1 MPLACRSSAIF
12 VVHIFL
18 TYTGM
23 PVLTRSK
30 LKNRNV
36 RVKKESKASSKTT
49 RKKKK
54 RTREP
59 QASSKSTP
67 EKNTVKRKK
76 KVRRTKMNLL
86 KNAGKSVTK
95 GGRGPLLLD
104 LGRDLVSATMI
115 CRPSKRNRS
124 PYVADV
130 ELEDGRVAIAHVPNL
145 DMGGKCVKSTR
156 MLLTAA
162 RDRKGNLI
170 GANTLGKYGT
180 PKCEFHAKLIK
191 VKESENSNL
200 NKDGIFVGAHPSL
213 GEKLAKSLLE
223 KNLIEELPP
232 ISSVSTQVSNICGCD
247 MRTDFVVTH
256 SDGSRRVIEV
266 KQVVD
271 TDYNSLTPPDR
282 EKCVYFEKERPYVR
296 TGIFPWGNSK
306 QKGPDGENVVSA
318 RAIKHVRELTKIAK
332 GTVKDSEGK
341 KLKATV
347 LFINNREDALLF
359 RPNDDACPSFAKYLM
374 QARAAGV
381 DVICRRIIW
390 GHGGKDIGKA
400 YDGGNVP
407 VKIYVDC

>member
-1 MPLACRSSAIF
+1 M
-12 VVHIFL
+12 
-18 TYTGM
+18 
-23 PVLTRSK
+23 
-30 LKNRNV
+30 
-36 RVKKESKASSKTT
+36 
-49 RKKKK
+49 
-54 RTREP
+54 
-59 QASSKSTP
+59 
-67 EKNTVKRKK
+67 
-76 KVRRTKMNLL
+76 
-86 KNAGKSVTK
+86 
-95 GGRGPLLLD
+95 
-104 LGRDLVSATMI
+104 
-115 CRPSKRNRS
+115 
-124 PYVADV
+124 
-130 ELEDGRVAIAHVPNL
+130 
-145 DMGGKCVKSTR
+145 
-156 MLLTAA
+156 
-162 RDRKGNLI
+162 
-170 GANTLGKYGT
+170 
-180 PKCEFHAKLIK
+180 
-191 VKESENSNL
+191 
-200 NKDGIFVGAHPSL
+200 
-213 GEKLAKSLLE
+213 
-223 KNLIEELPP
+223 PP

-374 QARAAGV
+374 QAREAGV